1 MAKAQRRSK
10 KQSALKNK
18 LKKIFLTV
26 IIILSICLAIY
37 AFTPCI
43 IEQRKLNKQ
52 IAELENEIRRVRESN
67 KKLAKEI
74 HALKDDSLYIE
85 KLARKELGLTR
96 SGEVIYKLK
105 PDKE

>member
-1 MAKAQRRSK
+1 MHNK
-10 KQSALKNK
+10 KQNASKNN
-18 LKKIFLTV
+18 LKKILLIV
-26 IIILSICLAIY
+26 IVILFVCLAIY

-52 IAELENEIRRVRESN
+52 IANLENEIERVRESN

-74 HALKDDSLYIE
+74 FALKNDPLYIE
-85 KLARKELGLTR
+85 KLARKELGLIR

>member
-1 MAKAQRRSK
+1 MRNK
-10 KQSALKNK
+10 KQSALKSK

-26 IIILSICLAIY
+26 IIILSICLVIY

-52 IAELENEIRRVRESN
+52 IENLESEIERVRESN

-74 HALKDDSLYIE
+74 SALKNDPLYIE
-85 KLARKELGLTR
+85 KLARKELGLIR

>member
-1 MAKAQRRSK
+1 MRNK
-10 KQSALKNK
+10 KQNALKNK
-18 LKKIFLTV
+18 LKKILITV
-26 IIILSICLAIY
+26 IIALSIVLAIY

-52 IAELENEIRRVRESN
+52 ITELGKEIRKVRESN

-74 HALKDDSLYIE
+74 YALKNDSLYIE
-85 KLARKELGLTR
+85 KLARKELGLIKP
-96 SGEVIYKLK
+96 GEVIYKLK

>member
-1 MAKAQRRSK
+1 MRNK
-10 KQSALKNK
+10 KQSALSK
-18 LKKIFLTV
+18 LKKISLIV
-26 IIILSICLAIY
+26 IVILFAVLAIY

-52 IAELENEIRRVRESN
+52 IAGLKNEIRRVRESN
-67 KKLAKEI
+67 EKLIKEI
-74 HALKDDSLYIE
+74 YALKNDSLYIE
-85 KLARKELGLTR
+85 KLARKELGLIR

>member
-1 MAKAQRRSK
+1 MRNK
-10 KQSALKNK
+10 KQSALSK
-18 LKKIFLTV
+18 LKKISLIV
-26 IIILSICLAIY
+26 IIILSVCLVIY

-52 IAELENEIRRVRESN
+52 IANLENEIKKVRESN
-67 KKLAKEI
+67 KKLTKEI
-74 HALKDDSLYIE
+74 FALKNDPLYIE
-85 KLARKELGLTR
+85 KLARKELGLIR

>member
-1 MAKAQRRSK
+1 MRNK
-10 KQSALKNK
+10 KQSALKSK

-26 IIILSICLAIY
+26 IIILSTVLAIY
-37 AFTPCI
+37 VFTPCI
-43 IEQRKLNKQ
+43 IEQKKLNKQ
-52 IAELENEIRRVRESN
+52 ISNLESEIERVRESN

-74 HALKDDSLYIE
+74 HALKNDPLYIE
-85 KLARKELGLTR
+85 KLARKELGLIR

>member
-1 MAKAQRRSK
+1 MRNK

-26 IIILSICLAIY
+26 TIILFVCLAIY
-37 AFTPCI
+37 AFTPCV

-52 IAELENEIRRVRESN
+52 IANLKSEIEKVRESN

-74 HALKDDSLYIE
+74 SALKNDPLYIE
-85 KLARKELGLTR
+85 KLARKELGLIR
-96 SGEVIYKLK
+96 VGEVIYKLK
-105 PDKE
+105 PDKQ

>member
-1 MAKAQRRSK
+1 MRNK
-10 KQSALKNK
+10 KQSALSR
-18 LKKIFLTV
+18 LKKISL
-26 IIILSICLAIY
+26 IIILILFAVLVIY

-52 IAELENEIRRVRESN
+52 ITELKKEIRKVRKSN

-74 HALKDDSLYIE
+74 SALKNDPLYIE
-85 KLARKELGLTR
+85 KLARKELGLIR

>member
-1 MAKAQRRSK
+1 M
-10 KQSALKNK
+10 
-18 LKKIFLTV
+18 FLIV
-26 IIILSICLAIY
+26 IIVLFVCFAVY

-52 IAELENEIRRVRESN
+52 IANLEKEIESVRKSN
-67 KKLAKEI
+67 KKLTEEI
-74 HALKDDSLYIE
+74 SALKNDPLYIE
-85 KLARKELGLTR
+85 KLARKELGLIR

>member
-1 MAKAQRRSK
+1 MRNK
-10 KQSALKNK
+10 KQSALSK
-18 LKKIFLTV
+18 LKKISLIV
-26 IIILSICLAIY
+26 IVILFVVLVIY

-52 IAELENEIRRVRESN
+52 ITELKKEIRKVRESN

-74 HALKDDSLYIE
+74 SALKNDPLYIE
-85 KLARKELGLTR
+85 KLARKELGLIR

-105 PDKE
+105 PDKQ

>member
-1 MAKAQRRSK
+1 MRNK
-10 KQSALKNK
+10 KQNASKNN
-18 LKKIFLTV
+18 LKKILLVV
-26 IIILSICLAIY
+26 IVILFVFLAIY

-52 IAELENEIRRVRESN
+52 IANLENEIRKVRESN
-67 KKLAKEI
+67 EKLTKEI
-74 HALKDDSLYIE
+74 HALKNDPLYIE
-85 KLARKELGLTR
+85 KLARKELGLIR